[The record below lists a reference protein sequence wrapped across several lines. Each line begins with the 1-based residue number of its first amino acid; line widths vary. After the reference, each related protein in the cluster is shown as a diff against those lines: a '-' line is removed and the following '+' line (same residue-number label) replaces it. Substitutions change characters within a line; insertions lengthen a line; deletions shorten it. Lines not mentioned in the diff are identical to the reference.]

1 MPLYDYE
8 CEACSHKM
16 LDVKQSFNETPL
28 SFCPECNQ
36 PKLYRVI
43 TGGIHVSVKNTNT
56 IGQLADKNAKEYKS
70 RINESQAKKN
80 EQSSKSDK
88 PAYHG
93 EASNREI
100 TQMNSKQKQKY
111 IMEGKK

>member
-8 CEACSHKM
+8 CEECSHEI
-16 LDVKQSFNETPL
+16 LDVKQSFDEAPL
-28 SFCPECNQ
+28 SLCPECNQ
-36 PKLYRVI
+36 PKLFRVI

-56 IGQLADKNAKEYKS
+56 IGQLADKNEKEYKS
-70 RINESQAKKN
+70 RINELQAKKN
-80 EQSSKSDK
+80 EHSAKPEK

-100 TQMNSKQKQKY
+100 TQMTAKQKQRY